1 MCTTIKPNPLRR
13 AVQFEHRKTTITS
26 IVNGGHVPP
35 SAQMELRFNAPY
47 DWARVLRFFS
57 GRAIPGVEQV
67 ADGVYRRI
75 VDLHGD
81 AGLLTV
87 AKHPRKHCLVA
98 TVEGAVARH
107 VDDAFAMRV
116 ATMFDLGADP
126 AAIGDGLARDP
137 WFAPLVEAA
146 PGLRVPGAW
155 SGFELAVRAIVGQQ
169 VSVKAATTIVGR
181 LVERAG
187 ERVVHEDDGA
197 PAWRFPTPDA
207 LAACDLDKIGMPG
220 KRVAALTGVAR
231 AVAAGDVPVDREH
244 ADLATLRSAWLDLP
258 GIGPWTVEYIAMRA
272 WRDGRMAGLR
282 SRADAVDR
290 RARSGARP
298 ARDPEAPYRRL
309 AAVAC
314 LCGAAFVER
323 SGRPGG
329 RRARGG

>member
-1 MCTTIKPNPLRR
+1 
-13 AVQFEHRKTTITS
+13 
-26 IVNGGHVPP
+26 
-35 SAQMELRFNAPY
+35 
-47 DWARVLRFFS
+47 
-57 GRAIPGVEQV
+57 
-67 ADGVYRRI
+67 
-75 VDLHGD
+75 
-81 AGLLTV
+81 
-87 AKHPRKHCLVA
+87 A

-107 VDDAFAMRV
+107 VDDAFAARV

-126 AAIGDGLARDP
+126 GAISSGLARDP

-197 PAWRFPTPDA
+197 PAWRFPTPEA

-220 KRVAALTGVAR
+220 KRVAALTGTAR

-244 ADLATLRSAWLDLP
+244 ADLATLRGAWLDLP

-272 WRDGRMAGLR
+272 WRDP
-282 SRADAVDR
+282 DAWPASDLVLMQSI
-290 RARSGARP
+290 A
-298 ARDPEAPYRRL
+298 ARDPALDRL
-309 AAVAC
+309 ATQK
-314 LCGAAFVER
+314 
-323 SGRPGG
+323 
-329 RRARGG
+329 RRTE

>member
-1 MCTTIKPNPLRR
+1 MSI
-13 AVQFEHRKTTITS
+13 AKTTITS
-26 IVNGGHVPP
+26 IVNGGPVPP

-81 AGLLTV
+81 AGRLTV
-87 AKHPRKHCLVA
+87 AKHSRKHCLVA
-98 TVEGAVARH
+98 TVEGAIVRH

-126 AAIGDGLARDP
+126 AAIGSGLARDP

-187 ERVVHEDDGA
+187 ERVIRDDDGA

-244 ADLATLRSAWLDLP
+244 ADLPTLRSAWLDLP

-272 WRDGRMAGLR
+272 WRDP
-282 SRADAVDR
+282 DAWPASDLVLMQSI
-290 RARSGARP
+290 A
-298 ARDPEAPYRRL
+298 ARDPALDRL
-309 AAVAC
+309 TAQKHRTEGWRPWRAYAALHLWNDVADRA
-314 LCGAAFVER
+314 GAT
-323 SGRPGG
+323 
-329 RRARGG
+329 RGG

>member
-1 MCTTIKPNPLRR
+1 MAMPAGSRSRNIR
-13 AVQFEHRKTTITS
+13 AST
-26 IVNGGHVPP
+26 
-35 SAQMELRFNAPY
+35 A
-47 DWARVLRFFS
+47 
-57 GRAIPGVEQV
+57 
-67 ADGVYRRI
+67 
-75 VDLHGD
+75 
-81 AGLLTV
+81 
-87 AKHPRKHCLVA
+87 LVA

-107 VDDAFAMRV
+107 VDEAFAVRV

-126 AAIGDGLARDP
+126 AAIGDELARDP

-187 ERVVHEDDGA
+187 ERVVQEDDGA

-272 WRDGRMAGLR
+272 WRDP
-282 SRADAVDR
+282 DAWPASDLVLMQSI
-290 RARSGARP
+290 A
-298 ARDPEAPYRRL
+298 ARDPALDRL
-309 AAVAC
+309 ATQKHRTEGWRPWRAYAALHLWNEVADR
-314 LCGAAFVER
+314 A
-323 SGRPGG
+323 GG
-329 RRARGG
+329 ARGG